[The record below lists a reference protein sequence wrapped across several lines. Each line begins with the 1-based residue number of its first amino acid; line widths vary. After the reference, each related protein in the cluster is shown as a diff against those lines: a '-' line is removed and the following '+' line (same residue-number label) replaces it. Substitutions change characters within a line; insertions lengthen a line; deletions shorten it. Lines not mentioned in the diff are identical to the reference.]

1 MKTSSAVF
9 DKQVNPDMRTIVIL
23 SNRPWN
29 AEMDKKLA
37 EELNCNIIIIK
48 TKEELEQVSLQQI
61 NPEWIFVPH
70 WSNIIPEKIWAN
82 WRTVVFHMTELP
94 YGRGGSP
101 LQNLIMQGKKS
112 TVISAI
118 KCTKGIDEGPIYMQ
132 KDLDLYGTAEEIY
145 LRTSRIIEVM
155 IKDIIINK
163 PKPRPQE
170 GIPEVFK
177 RRTPEQSNLEK
188 CPPGDIYAWL
198 DQIRMVDAEGYPH
211 AYVISN
217 GMKLEIR
224 RATLRSDGIHAD
236 VRIMPN

>member
-94 YGRGGSP
+94 YGRGSSP
-101 LQNLIMQGKKS
+101 LQNLIMQGKKYCN
-112 TVISAI
+112 
-118 KCTKGIDEGPIYMQ
+118 KCHQMHKGN
-132 KDLDLYGTAEEIY
+132 
-145 LRTSRIIEVM
+145 R
-155 IKDIIINK
+155 
-163 PKPRPQE
+163 
-170 GIPEVFK
+170 
-177 RRTPEQSNLEK
+177 
-188 CPPGDIYAWL
+188 
-198 DQIRMVDAEGYPH
+198 
-211 AYVISN
+211 
-217 GMKLEIR
+217 
-224 RATLRSDGIHAD
+224 
-236 VRIMPN
+236 